1 MLSTVHVIVDGV
13 DRRRHL
19 PLFYS
24 CYAHFLK
31 VIIAFSLLFCAF
43 SRLYRLHETG

>member
-1 MLSTVHVIVDGV
+1 MLSTVHVIADGV

-24 CYAHFLK
+24 CYAHFLN
-31 VIIAFSLLFCAF
+31 VIIAFSLSFLCLFT
-43 SRLYRLHETG
+43 SL

>member
-24 CYAHFLK
+24 CYAHFLN
-31 VIIAFSLLFCAF
+31 VIIAFFPSFLCLFTSL
-43 SRLYRLHETG
+43 

>member
-1 MLSTVHVIVDGV
+1 MLSTVHVIADGV

-24 CYAHFLK
+24 YYAHFLK
-31 VIIAFSLLFCAF
+31 DIIAFFPSFPCLLM
-43 SRLYRLHETG
+43 LL

>member
-1 MLSTVHVIVDGV
+1 MLSTAHVIVDGV

-24 CYAHFLK
+24 YYAHFMK
-31 VIIAFSLLFCAF
+31 VIIAFFPSFPRLLM
-43 SRLYRLHETG
+43 LL